1 MSNLVYGVS
10 SDVPV
15 WMIRC
20 PYTVFENDAFDH
32 FADKIEPLDTLPPLF
47 S

>member
-10 SDVPV
+10 SGAPV
-15 WMIRC
+15 WLICC